1 MALAATETGSRPP
14 PSGIHR
20 LRLGLPEY
28 LIPFAPL
35 AFAPQRQVP
44 PSKPPSPRVFLPIS
58 THFTTTSGLPLASA
72 ALQVPHL
79 HRPPWVE
86 PRAFT
91 VDARTRLRALYAQ

>member
-1 MALAATETGSRPP
+1 MALAATETGSSPP

-35 AFAPQRQVP
+35 AFAPQRQAQ

-58 THFTTTSGLPLASA
+58 TNFTSTPGIPPSSPQLKTCSFQCTSRVKPG
-72 ALQVPHL
+72 
-79 HRPPWVE
+79 
-86 PRAFT
+86 AFT
-91 VDARTRLRALYAQ
+91 SDLHARLHALYAQ